1 VVTSKE
7 LPVAPPHGPRAASEP
22 QPSSDDP
29 QAPAEP
35 IGATPGLASRQVKRT
50 VWSGILAGFGLAA
63 FLDESIF
70 HQILHWH
77 HFYDKSTVAVGLVSD
92 GLFHAFGFTSIVVG
106 LFLMAD
112 SLRRGGFIP
121 KRWWGALLLGAG
133 SFQLYDGTVQHM
145 LLRLH
150 QIRYGVTIW
159 PYNLTW
165 NLLAAIMITVG
176 IVLMRGQAGVA
187 RSGIFRSGPARAAD

>member
-1 VVTSKE
+1 MAS
-7 LPVAPPHGPRAASEP
+7 PHGPAAASD
-22 QPSSDDP
+22 QPGSSPDTP
-29 QAPAEP
+29 QAPAGP
-35 IGATPGLASRQVKRT
+35 AAGPAPRQLRRT

-77 HFYDKSTVAVGLVSD
+77 HFYDRSTVAAGLVSD
-92 GLFHAFGFTSIVVG
+92 GLFHAFGFTSMVVG

-159 PYNLTW
+159 PYDLTW
-165 NLLAAIMITVG
+165 NLLAAAMITIG
-176 IVLMRGQAGVA
+176 IVLLRGRAGVA
-187 RSGIFRSGPARAAD
+187 GSGIFRAGSVRAAE